1 MKALYEYINEGIL
14 AGQENTIDDGDKLLK
29 TINKEWEQ
37 IKALENKKNWRK
49 GQVMAPVRGYN
60 NRYMFQPGYTQTNLL
75 QYIGLDNRLGFQL
88 WATEDDT
95 NMEWRCEFVFPG
107 LGSSEKTI
115 TFTVIFKYGGR
126 KKGFERF
133 LKLYIAPIFE
143 SIETFKQ
150 FVDEHQKDMRQY

>member
-1 MKALYEYINEGIL
+1 MKTLKEILEGIL
-14 AGQENTIDDGDKLLK
+14 SGQEETMNDGDKLLK

-60 NRYMFQPGYTQTNLL
+60 NYYKFQPGYTQTNLL
-75 QYIGLDNRLGFQL
+75 QYIGLDDRRLDFQI

-95 NMEWRCEFVFPG
+95 NMEWKCEFVFPA
-107 LGSSEKTI
+107 LGSSDKDMA
-115 TFTVIFKYGGR
+115 FTVIFKYGTR
-126 KKGFERF
+126 KKSFERM
-133 LKLYIAPIFE
+133 LKTDLLPIFE

-150 FVDEHQKDMRQY
+150 FVDEHQKDMRRY

>member
-1 MKALYEYINEGIL
+1 MKTLKEILEGL
-14 AGQENTIDDGDKLLK
+14 LVGQEGTMNDGDKLLK
-29 TINKEWEQ
+29 AINREWGQ

-49 GQVMAPVRGYN
+49 GQVIAPVRGYN

-75 QYIGLDNRLGFQL
+75 QYIGLDNRLGFQI

-95 NMEWRCEFVFPG
+95 NMEWRCEFIFPG

-115 TFTVIFKYGGR
+115 AFTVIFKYGGR

-133 LKLYIAPIFE
+133 LKIDIAPIFE
-143 SIETFKQ
+143 SIETFRQ
-150 FVDEHQKDMRQY
+150 FVDEHRKDIRQY